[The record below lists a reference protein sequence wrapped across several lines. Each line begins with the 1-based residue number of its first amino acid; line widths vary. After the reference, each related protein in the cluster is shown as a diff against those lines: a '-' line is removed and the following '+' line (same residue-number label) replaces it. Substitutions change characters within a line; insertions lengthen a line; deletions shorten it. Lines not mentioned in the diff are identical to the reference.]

1 MLTKYK
7 SHAMILK
14 RILFACGICC
24 VLARPEPEPPR
35 GRILA
40 PAKQQQLPQYE
51 YGAPKPEYGA
61 PPAEEYGPP
70 VAPPPTVY
78 GPPAQEYGPPPPKLI
93 TKNVYVHVP
102 PEEPTE
108 IIHSPVLQ
116 APIPK
121 KHYKII
127 FIKAPAPPAP
137 VKQVIPPQPQDE
149 HKTLVYVLVKK
160 PEDPAPIEIPVQET
174 TEPNKPEVYFIKY
187 KQNEKEPPKQYG
199 PPPPPSPSYGPPSG
213 PARYQKF

>member
-1 MLTKYK
+1 MK
-7 SHAMILK
+7 SFLIL
-14 RILFACGICC
+14 LGCAVC
-24 VLARPEPEPPR
+24 VIGRPEPEPPR
-35 GRILA
+35 GRIVT

-51 YGAPKPEYGA
+51 YGAPKPEYG

-70 VAPPPTVY
+70 PPTVY
-78 GPPAQEYGPPPPKLI
+78 GPPPAQEYGPPPKLI

-108 IIHSPVLQ
+108 IIRSPALQ

-137 VKQVIPPQPQDE
+137 LRQVVPPQPQDE
-149 HKTLVYVLVKK
+149 HKTLVYVLVRK
-160 PEDPAPIEIPVQET
+160 PEDPVPLEIPVQET

-199 PPPPPSPSYGPPSG
+199 PPAPAPSYGPPSG